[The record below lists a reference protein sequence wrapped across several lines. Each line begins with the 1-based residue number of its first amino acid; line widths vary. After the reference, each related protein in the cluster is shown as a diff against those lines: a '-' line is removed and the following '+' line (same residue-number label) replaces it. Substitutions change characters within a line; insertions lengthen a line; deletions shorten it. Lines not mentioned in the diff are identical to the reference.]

1 MTDYIEKEEKLRK
14 QIQNLENQEKILKRE
29 VEAFRRKERSHRLII
44 RGAILEKHLKNPLI
58 LTDEDISDLM
68 KYAFLLEPVDER
80 LNKLINKRED
90 LIINKDPGNNES

>member
-14 QIQNLENQEKILKRE
+14 QIQNLKNQEKILNRGVE
-29 VEAFRRKERSHRLII
+29 VFRRKERSHRLIV
-44 RGAILEKHLKNPLI
+44 RGAILEKHLKKPLI

-68 KYAFLLEPVDER
+68 KYAFLLEPINER

-90 LIINKDPGNNES
+90 LIINQESGDKES